1 MDETA
6 EIIQFPTP
14 PAFLDL
20 LQSERRNFYKQLERL
35 HEAEKIGDEEA
46 ITDQLEYMKF
56 VSWIGFCPAIRAKA
70 QVVCA
75 YTKQARTRSRDRQA
89 G

>member
-20 LQSERRNFYKQLERL
+20 LQSYKQLERL
-35 HEAEKIGDEEA
+35 HEAEKIGHEEA
-46 ITDQLEYMKF
+46 ITDQFAYMKF
-56 VSWIGFCPAIRAKA
+56 VSWIGYCPAIRAKA

-75 YTKQARTRSRDRQA
+75 YTKQARARSRKRKA